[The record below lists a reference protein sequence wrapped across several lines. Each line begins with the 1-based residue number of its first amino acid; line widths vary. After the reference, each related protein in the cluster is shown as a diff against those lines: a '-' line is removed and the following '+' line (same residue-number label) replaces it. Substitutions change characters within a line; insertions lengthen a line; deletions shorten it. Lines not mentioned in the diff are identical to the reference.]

1 MNKYPSNSFVSNT
14 MRLLANFSSYIFH
27 PLLVLFY
34 SLFLL
39 LCLNPHLFGSMHWSE
54 QSLLLILLFIYTCL
68 VPAIGFALLR
78 FTGFIQSFEMRERT
92 DRFGPLI
99 ICAVFYLWMYV
110 NLKSQEQIPRLMI
123 CFILASII
131 SIFLAFAINT
141 KVKISLHSIAFG
153 AFIAF
158 WVLLRFNN
166 LNEAVL
172 NFRFIKTG
180 LSAFNVNHLIA
191 ISCVLGGWIGTCR
204 LYLKAHT
211 AEELY
216 LGYLVGIISS
226 ILAFSYIF

>member
-1 MNKYPSNSFVSNT
+1 
-14 MRLLANFSSYIFH
+14 MRILANISSYLFH

-54 QSLLLILLFIYTCL
+54 QSLLLILLFIYTCF

-110 NLKSQEQIPRLMI
+110 NLKSQGQIPKLMI
-123 CFILASII
+123 CFMLASII
-131 SIFLAFAINT
+131 SIFMAFAINT
-141 KVKISLHSIAFG
+141 KFKISLHSIAFG

-166 LNEAVL
+166 SDASLL
-172 NFRFIKTG
+172 NFRFLKSG

-191 ISCVLGGWIGTCR
+191 VSCVVGGWIGTCR
-204 LYLKAHT
+204 LYLNAHT
-211 AEELY
+211 ADEIY
-216 LGYLVGIISS
+216 IGYFVGIISS
-226 ILAFSYIF
+226 ILAFTYIF

>member
-1 MNKYPSNSFVSNT
+1 
-14 MRLLANFSSYIFH
+14 MRILAIITSYLFH

-39 LCLNPHLFGSMHWSE
+39 LCLNPHLFGAMHWSE
-54 QSLLLILLFIYTCL
+54 QSLLLILLFIYTCF

-110 NLKSQEQIPRLMI
+110 NLKSQDQIPKLMI
-123 CFILASII
+123 CFMLASII

-141 KVKISLHSIAFG
+141 KFKISLHSIAFG

-158 WVLLRFNN
+158 WVLLRFNH
-166 LNEAVL
+166 LDTSLL
-172 NFRFIKTG
+172 NFRFVKSG

-191 ISCVLGGWIGTCR
+191 VSCLVGGWIGTCR
-204 LYLKAHT
+204 LYLNAHT
-211 AEELY
+211 AAEIY